1 MSSGEVETTLHLP
14 VTTYEDDDA
23 SIHALR
29 VQDEDGGWSFVDP
42 DLTEQVAKA
51 IREYPNQDAP
61 QWLAPTAVILLI
73 EQWLIERGVLDG

>member
-1 MSSGEVETTLHLP
+1 MADSTLHLS
-14 VTTYEDDDA
+14 VTEYEDDRT

-42 DLTEQVAKA
+42 ELQDAVAEA

-73 EQWLIERGVLDG
+73 EQRLIERGVLDG